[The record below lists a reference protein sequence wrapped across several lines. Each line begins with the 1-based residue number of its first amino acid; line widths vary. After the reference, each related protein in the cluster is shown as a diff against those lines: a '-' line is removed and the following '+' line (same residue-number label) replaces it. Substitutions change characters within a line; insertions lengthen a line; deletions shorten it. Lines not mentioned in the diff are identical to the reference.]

1 MLCKLHDARNQT
13 RAICTISS
21 GQWQQMRGAPNVQV
35 TQPQQLGTVPR
46 KAALD
51 LLSLHVGMTKTS
63 VMVRALITCLSALP
77 LMVGLTG
84 CAGDRYNQGTGQRM
98 EANRT
103 AERVREALAAG
114 ADYKYDGVKV
124 VACNGVVQLSG
135 FVNTSAQRNSAG
147 EITSKV
153 VGVKSVENN
162 LMVKD

>member
-84 CAGDRYNQGTGQRM
+84 CAGDHYNQSTDQCVADR
-98 EANRT
+98 RT

-124 VACNGVVQLSG
+124 IACKGVVQLSG
-135 FVNTSAQRNSAG
+135 LVNTSAQRNRAG
-147 EITSKV
+147 EVARKV
-153 VGVKSVENN
+153 VGVKSVKNN
-162 LMVKD
+162 LTVKH